1 MSHSMGVR
9 SWLRAILFGMAIVLS
24 VGHSTCAQQ
33 TKPPVLKP
41 IITPTNRTTTPVIDS
56 RKRTTP
62 VPIRSSPTP
71 SPITTPVTV
80 STPTVVT
87 PPPVSVPGKTP
98 TPPIPPPP
106 PPPPLPSV
114 LRETPNNPLASPPN
128 IDDLLRLRMTE
139 DIWTAM
145 YSPLTCLDVTPE
157 CIAKLQ
163 QEAVANSPVIREL
176 EAKIATVNQKIE
188 EAQNNNKKSIDLSIF
203 EPGLQVFLKQDTV
216 VENGQ
221 SRKMGF
227 TERLGQIFSNPG
239 GLLNDLLGA
248 IGIPLLR
255 GAFGGNDAQQS
266 RAIQIS
272 DLTVK
277 VAEMERIKTEVGAKT
292 REKIQQLML
301 DFDVLAREFQAE
313 QAIAQSETK
322 SFKLYAVTYAA
333 GDGDTN
339 IYLNRKGQLDRTK
352 LQVFKNW
359 ARVRGQI
366 TAIKTVVMPRD
377 TGG

>member
-1 MSHSMGVR
+1 MSWGR
-9 SWLRAILFGMAIVLS
+9 SILFGIAIVLS
-24 VGHSTCAQQ
+24 LTRLTFAQQ

-41 IITPTNRTTTPVIDS
+41 VITSTTPTPTTPVIDPG
-56 RKRTTP
+56 KRSTPAP
-62 VPIRSSPTP
+62 VPASP
-71 SPITTPVTV
+71 SPSPSPPTTTGK
-80 STPTVVT
+80 TPTVVT
-87 PPPVSVPGKTP
+87 PPTPVSVPGKTP
-98 TPPIPPPP
+98 TPPTVATPPIPPP

-145 YSPLTCLDVTPE
+145 YSPLSCLDVTPD

-163 QEAVANSPVIREL
+163 QEAVQNSPVIREL
-176 EAKIATVNQKIE
+176 EAKIATVNEKIE
-188 EAQNNNKKSIDLSIF
+188 EAQTNNKKSIDLSIF
-203 EPGLQVFLKQDTV
+203 EPGLQVFLKQETV

-221 SRKMGF
+221 SRKVGF
-227 TERLGQIFSNPG
+227 IERVGQIFSNPG
-239 GLLNDLLGA
+239 SLLNDLLGA
-248 IGIPLLR
+248 IGIPILR
-255 GAFGGNDAQQS
+255 GSFGGNDAQQS

-277 VAEMERIKTEVGAKT
+277 VAEMERIKTEIGAKT
-292 REKIQQLML
+292 REKVQQLIL
-301 DFDVLAREFQAE
+301 EFDVLAREFQAE
-313 QAIAQSETK
+313 QAIAQTETK

-366 TAIKTVVMPRD
+366 TAIKTVVVPRD

>member
-1 MSHSMGVR
+1 M
-9 SWLRAILFGMAIVLS
+9 
-24 VGHSTCAQQ
+24 
-33 TKPPVLKP
+33 
-41 IITPTNRTTTPVIDS
+41 
-56 RKRTTP
+56 
-62 VPIRSSPTP
+62 
-71 SPITTPVTV
+71 
-80 STPTVVT
+80 
-87 PPPVSVPGKTP
+87 PGKTP

>member
-1 MSHSMGVR
+1 MSHSMGVG
-9 SWLRAILFGMAIVLS
+9 SWVRAILFGMAIALS
-24 VGHSTCAQQ
+24 LAHSTSAQQ
-33 TKPPVLKP
+33 TKPTTIVPV
-41 IITPTNRTTTPVIDS
+41 ITPTTPTATTPVIDP
-56 RKRTTP
+56 RKRLIPAP
-62 VPIRSSPTP
+62 VPASPTP
-71 SPITTPVTV
+71 I
-80 STPTVVT
+80 
-87 PPPVSVPGKTP
+87 PPPATGKTP
-98 TPPIPPPP
+98 PLATPPLPVPVPGQPIPPP
-106 PPPPLPSV
+106 PPPPLPSA
-114 LRETPNNPLASPPN
+114 LREIPNNPLAAPPN
-128 IDDLLRLRMTE
+128 IDELLKLRMTE

-145 YSPLTCLDVTPE
+145 YSPLSCLDVTPD

-163 QEAVANSPVIREL
+163 QEAVQNSPVIREL

-188 EAQNNNKKSIDLSIF
+188 EAQTNNKKSIDLSIF

-227 TERLGQIFSNPG
+227 IERVGQIFTNPG
-239 GLLNDLLGA
+239 GLLNDLLGS

-277 VAEMERIKTEVGAKT
+277 VAEIERIKTEIGAKT
-292 REKIQQLML
+292 REKIQQLIL
-301 DFDVLAREFQAE
+301 EFDVLAREFQAE
-313 QAIAQSETK
+313 QAIATSESK

-339 IYLNRKGQLDRTK
+339 TYLTRKGQLDRTK

-366 TAIKTVVMPRD
+366 TAIKTVVVPRD